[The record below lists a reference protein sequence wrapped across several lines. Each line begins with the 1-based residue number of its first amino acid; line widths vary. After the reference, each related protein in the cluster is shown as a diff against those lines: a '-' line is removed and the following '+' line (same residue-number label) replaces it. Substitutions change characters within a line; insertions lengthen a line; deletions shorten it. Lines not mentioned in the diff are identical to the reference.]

1 MEGRLLRKVDEE
13 ISRIIAKFFQDQ
25 SADGSWS
32 YPFEM
37 GIVTDCYTII
47 LLRILEIDRE
57 ERLIK
62 GLVHRIMERQEANG
76 AWKLYQDEKD
86 GNLSATVEAYFAL
99 LYSGYK
105 SKHEPELIA
114 AEQFIRENGGLAQ
127 TQIFT
132 KIMLAI
138 AGQYKWS
145 DIFPIPLEFMLL
157 PDTFPINFFDFS
169 VFARANLAPLFILSD
184 KKFTMQTQQTPNLSE
199 LLITGNTAFFTI
211 EDRRDWGSILDVIEQ
226 GVEALLGLP
235 EELHQLA
242 LTRTNDYIMK
252 RIEPNGTLES
262 YFSATY
268 FMIFAFLAQG
278 YEKKHSIIARAVEG
292 IKSTICQIGESPHI
306 QYTTAN
312 VWNTALI
319 SYALQEAG
327 VPSESSVVE
336 RANQYLQSRQQHK
349 LGDWALHNPNIP
361 PGGWGFSD
369 INTINPDVDDSTAAL
384 RAMALS
390 VGKNNDNLPLWNR
403 GIQWVM
409 SMQNDDGGWPAF
421 ERNID
426 QDLLTLLPI
435 ERVEDLVLDP
445 STPDLTGRTLEFLGH
460 YSDMKKDHPLIRR
473 GIDWLLEHQQK
484 DGSWDARWGIYYI
497 YGTWAAVTGLRSV
510 GIPAQHPALQ
520 KAVGWLQKIQLADGG
535 WGESCNSDK
544 ANHYISLQSSTR
556 SHTAW
561 ALDALIAT
569 ATERTPQINSG
580 IEFLIQQ
587 KEVAWTREYPKGQG
601 MAGAFYIHYHS
612 YDLIWPLVTLA
623 HYKRKFYS

>member
-1 MEGRLLRKVDEE
+1 ME
-13 ISRIIAKFFQDQ
+13 
-25 SADGSWS
+25 
-32 YPFEM
+32 Y
-37 GIVTDCYTII
+37 
-47 LLRILEIDRE
+47 
-57 ERLIK
+57 
-62 GLVHRIMERQEANG
+62 
-76 AWKLYQDEKD
+76 
-86 GNLSATVEAYFAL
+86 
-99 LYSGYK
+99 
-105 SKHEPELIA
+105 
-114 AEQFIRENGGLAQ
+114 
-127 TQIFT
+127 
-132 KIMLAI
+132 
-138 AGQYKWS
+138 
-145 DIFPIPLEFMLL
+145 
-157 PDTFPINFFDFS
+157 
-169 VFARANLAPLFILSD
+169 
-184 KKFTMQTQQTPNLSE
+184 
-199 LLITGNTAFFTI
+199 
-211 EDRRDWGSILDVIEQ
+211 
-226 GVEALLGLP
+226 
-235 EELHQLA
+235 
-242 LTRTNDYIMK
+242 
-252 RIEPNGTLES
+252 
-262 YFSATY
+262 
-268 FMIFAFLAQG
+268 
-278 YEKKHSIIARAVEG
+278 G
-292 IKSTICQIGESPHI
+292 IK
-306 QYTTAN
+306 
-312 VWNTALI
+312 I

-460 YSDMKKDHPLIRR
+460 YTDMKKDHPLIRR

-587 KEVAWTREYPKGQG
+587 KEVAWTREYPKGPRNG
-601 MAGAFYIHYHS
+601 RS
-612 YDLIWPLVTLA
+612 LL
-623 HYKRKFYS
+623 YSLS